1 MSEKPGLDGAINA
14 VANSYKVTFD
24 AGYTAGAKAE
34 RALWEAEVAD
44 WLEAYPEDIFVPPL
58 KYEWK
63 MAAEVLKT
71 KGMTLDAISADNMR
85 LVLTRLPERVERRRV
100 EGEEVDGE

>member
-1 MSEKPGLDGAINA
+1 MSERVSRGPCRFCG
-14 VANSYKVTFD
+14 VPCD
-24 AGYTAGAKAE
+24 AEWCLSCDQAYTAGVQAE
-34 RALWEAEVAD
+34 REQWEAEIRE

-100 EGEEVDGE
+100 EEGE